1 MKNYAY
7 CCLILLLTLTS
18 CLSHKK
24 VILKELIEQNEEF
37 VGKHSDELL
46 KQKGSPDTKD
56 VLSTGEEI
64 WTYKSTKSGHNRGPT
79 MSVGNAD
86 QHYVPMTSWN
96 ETINF
101 IIGTNNIVKEVNIE
115 VE

>member
-1 MKNYAY
+1 MKKYILMY
-7 CCLILLLTLTS
+7 FVLIFSITA
-18 CLSHKK
+18 CVSHKK
-24 VILKELIEQNEEF
+24 VILKELNEQNQEF

-46 KQKGSPDTKD
+46 KQKGSPVQKD

-64 WTYKSTKSGHNRGPT
+64 WTYRSTKSGHSRGT
-79 MSVGNAD
+79 VMTVGDPN
-86 QHYVPMTSWN
+86 QHQVPMVSWN

-101 IIGTNNIVKEVNIE
+101 IIGTDNIIKEVNIQ